1 MNMLAPSGVPTPMCA
16 DLVADAWRLKNPL
29 RFALGLL
36 LDCGKVKDQAPL
48 LRDCLT
54 LVDNAR
60 KQKAAAGEFADSP
73 LLALPVAEAFGVNR
87 LIAATLIELRWA
99 GLAGSDVARR
109 MHLDVAADRITAAL
123 GDPVTSSERAA
134 R

>member
-16 DLVADAWRLKNPL
+16 DLVADAWRLRNPL

-36 LDCGKVKDQAPL
+36 LDCGKVKDQAAL

-54 LVDNAR
+54 LVDRAR
-60 KQKAAAGEFADSP
+60 AQKVVGREFADSP
-73 LLALPVAEAFGVNR
+73 LLALPVAEAFKVQG

-99 GLAGSDVARR
+99 GLAGTDVARR
-109 MHLDVAADRITAAL
+109 MHLDVAIDRITAAL
-123 GDPVTSSERAA
+123 AAPATSSERAA